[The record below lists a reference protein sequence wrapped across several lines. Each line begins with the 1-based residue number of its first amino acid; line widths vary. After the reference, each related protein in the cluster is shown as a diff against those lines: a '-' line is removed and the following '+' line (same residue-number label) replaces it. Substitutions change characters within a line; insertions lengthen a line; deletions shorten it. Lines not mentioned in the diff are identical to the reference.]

1 MTRYATVSQAY
12 AASRRSPFASYSVA
26 RERARRKESA
36 KQRQSQLN
44 VWEDEGGFVIKR
56 SVSET

>member
-12 AASRRSPFASYSVA
+12 AAFRRSLFASVSVA